1 MRGYC
6 LLAVVAL
13 LAGCSLGGG
22 ESAAIEAGELERLVL
37 QPEDVPRG
45 FQQFDEGR
53 KGISETP
60 GGRRGGEGW
69 KARYRR
75 QGSPETEGP
84 LVISSVVDRF
94 ESESDAEEG
103 LAEQRAA
110 LAEGEL
116 QWEPAGEPDVGDES
130 LAMAFEQV
138 AGASSVAFFVVAWQ
152 DANVT
157 ATVEVNGF
165 AGKVEIGDAV
175 ELARKQAERIEQ
187 AAT

>member
-53 KGISETP
+53 KGISETA
-60 GGRRGGEGW
+60 GGRPGGEGW

-75 QGSPETEGP
+75 QGTSETEGP
-84 LVISSVVDRF
+84 LVISSTVDRF
-94 ESESDAEEG
+94 ESDSDAEDE

-110 LAEGEL
+110 LTEGAL
-116 QWEPAGEPDVGDES
+116 QWETAGEPDLGAEA
-130 LAMAFEQV
+130 LAMAVEQGS
-138 AGASSVAFFVVAWQ
+138 GASRAAFFVVAWRE
-152 DANVT
+152 ANVT
-157 ATVEVNGF
+157 ASVEVNGF
-165 AGKVEIGDAV
+165 AGKVDVADAV
-175 ELARKQAERIEQ
+175 ELARKQAERIER
-187 AAT
+187 ASA